1 MAPAERGI
9 AVGGCRFSFQLSFH
23 RHGVGGGI
31 LWQFGVCFWF
41 VARNS
46 HPFLEFCRLEK
57 FRRGI
62 FLADSGGLADVGG
75 EGRGGK
81 GLM

>member
-9 AVGGCRFSFQLSFH
+9 AVGGCRFSVQLSFH

-31 LWQFGVCFWF
+31 LKQFGVCLWF

-46 HPFLEFCRLEK
+46 YPFLEFCRLEK
-57 FRRGI
+57 FCRGI
-62 FLADSGGLADVGG
+62 FSTDSGGLADVGG
-75 EGRGGK
+75 EGRSGK